1 MTKKKVED
9 MVLDNP
15 VEEEVVVE
23 DAPVAEEEAP
33 VAPKSKSKA
42 LSVLDANG
50 NFVREYSEE
59 VHGKDFAVLAAQFI
73 ADRPGYSTK

>member
-15 VEEEVVVE
+15 EDAPVEEEVVVE
-23 DAPVAEEEAP
+23 DAP

-50 NFVREYSEE
+50 NLVREYSEE

>member
-1 MTKKKVED
+1 MPKKKVED

-15 VEEEVVVE
+15 VDAPVEEEVVVE
-23 DAPVAEEEAP
+23 DAP

-42 LSVLDANG
+42 LSVLDASG
-50 NFVREYSEE
+50 NFIREYSEE
-59 VHGKDFAVLAAQFI
+59 VHGKDFATLAAQFI